1 MQSRRNHVLI
11 CYGNQSG
18 YYHGAKYQILRGY
31 HWLKDQHVCVVTDR
45 PELFDGYPVNVLAL
59 DQKQVN
65 VWTLKGQ
72 NHFGIK
78 LRGLQMAIASA
89 PTYIKRSILLD
100 TDMFW
105 ARDPSQIEQ
114 LINTDSCALYQDEG
128 HIKDS
133 KNASIRRYEEGLGAQ
148 RFVSDVWRY
157 ELSDESKMWGSAIIG
172 IDHSNSYLLE
182 KAFDLFK
189 LLSPHVKAHTI
200 EQFALAETLR
210 AHKIKP
216 LAAKHLV
223 DHWSSI
229 GKKNYATPLLAQFFA
244 TYGEHNFNAHLNRV
258 NQIQIKRPLSVLL
271 KQKIDRWKNK

>member
-1 MQSRRNHVLI
+1 MQSSRNHVLI
-11 CYGNQSG
+11 CYGDQLG

-31 HWLKDQHVCVVTDR
+31 SWLEDQRICVVTDR
-45 PELFDGYPVNVLAL
+45 PELFDGYPVTVLAI

-65 VWTLKGQ
+65 IWTLKGQ

-78 LRGLQMAIASA
+78 LCGLKLAIDST
-89 PTYIKRSILLD
+89 PNHIRKSILLD

-105 ARDPSQIEQ
+105 IRDPSQIDQ
-114 LINTDSCALYQDEG
+114 LINESSCALYQDEG
-128 HIKDS
+128 HIKGS
-133 KNASIRRYEEGLGAQ
+133 KNTSIRRYEEGLGAQ
-148 RFVSDVWRY
+148 RFVSDIWRY

-172 IDHSNSYLLE
+172 IDHSNSGLLE

-189 LLSPHVKAHTI
+189 LLSPHVRAHTI

-216 LAAKHLV
+216 LAAKRLV